1 MNLDDLKQ
9 GINSIWDTVAEGW
22 QRVRQSAAG
31 ALIRFMPGEDANL
44 PPKSAVD
51 DDFYLPSHGWAM
63 IGGDV
68 FEDDQHLVIR
78 LEIPGMEK
86 EAFDLEVLED
96 TLIVGGEKRFERE
109 QTDGRYRVLQCAY
122 GSFRRVVPLPARVV
136 PGQANAT
143 YANGV
148 LKINLP
154 KAAPGKPE
162 KHTIK
167 VT

>member
-1 MNLDDLKQ
+1 
-9 GINSIWDTVAEGW
+9 
-22 QRVRQSAAG
+22 
-31 ALIRFMPGEDANL
+31 
-44 PPKSAVD
+44 
-51 DDFYLPSHGWAM
+51 
-63 IGGDV
+63 
-68 FEDDQHLVIR
+68 
-78 LEIPGMEK
+78 MEK

-96 TLIVGGEKRFERE
+96 TLIVNGEKRFERE

-122 GSFRRVVPLPARVV
+122 GSFRRIVPLPARVL

>member
-1 MNLDDLKQ
+1 
-9 GINSIWDTVAEGW
+9 
-22 QRVRQSAAG
+22 
-31 ALIRFMPGEDANL
+31 
-44 PPKSAVD
+44 
-51 DDFYLPSHGWAM
+51 
-63 IGGDV
+63 
-68 FEDDQHLVIR
+68 
-78 LEIPGMEK
+78 
-86 EAFDLEVLED
+86 VL
-96 TLIVGGEKRFERE
+96 
-109 QTDGRYRVLQCAY
+109 
-122 GSFRRVVPLPARVV
+122 